1 MDLIDHVVKFL
12 KKPKKET
19 AGKAPEGLCPVCWGY
34 QEYDHKIRKLYKD
47 KQVDVNN
54 HSARYM
60 RIQKF
65 LKENIEGIKLKK
77 GEIASCPTCGNKHE
91 TK

>member
-1 MDLIDHVVKFL
+1 MKSKDHFSGIFRRNRKKFSEKVSCAL
-12 KKPKKET
+12 
-19 AGKAPEGLCPVCWGY
+19 CWGY

-54 HSARYM
+54 HRGSYM

-65 LKENIEGIKLKK
+65 LIDKIDGIRLKK
-77 GEIASCPTCGNKHE
+77 GEIVNCTTCEIK
-91 TK
+91 K